1 MTRLSRIRQ
10 LFARPETRRPRK
22 APARCRPAVEALED
36 RLAPATFQVANLLDD
51 GAAGSLRWAINQA
64 NANPGADTITFGVA
78 GTITLGGA
86 QLPVVTGE
94 LDVLGPAGGITVSGN
109 NQSRVFQ
116 IGDGAAAHLDR
127 LTITG
132 GREVVGGGLYN
143 GSGTLSLTNC
153 TVSGNISEES
163 GGGLYNASG
172 TLSLTNCTLNG
183 NIANGDGFSFG
194 AALYSESGTVVMTNC
209 TVTGNSFSDILAPGS
224 LVIADG
230 TLSLTNCTVSGNP
243 AGGVSRNFFGTGVVT
258 LTNTIV
264 AANVG
269 NASSD
274 LGGGIDPASSHNL
287 IGTRGSGGL
296 VNGVNGN
303 LVGVADPGLAPL
315 DFYGGPLP
323 TMALRSGSPAID
335 AGTSGAGVPATDQ
348 RGFAR
353 AGAVDIGA
361 FEFQTGP
368 LVVNTTNDEVALPQ
382 GQLSLRLAVRL
393 ANTIA
398 GADTIT
404 FGVNG
409 TITLSGQALPTITD
423 DLNVVGP
430 AGGITIS
437 GNNQSRI
444 FRTIFEADVPPGTF
458 TPRRLWLDGLTLIN
472 GNVGSLVSLGRGGAV
487 ASFGILTVTNCTF
500 SNNDADFGGAIFS
513 NGGLTVNNSTFTN
526 NTAERGGAIDSF
538 GGLTVNNST
547 IGGNFSFGPGGGI
560 YSDGTLTVS
569 NSTIAGN
576 SARVNSLGGGGGI
589 HSSGTL
595 TVSNS
600 TIAGNSTGGPGGGIN
615 SDGTLTVSN
624 STIAGNSSRFGGGG
638 GIHSSGTLT
647 VSNSTIAGNS
657 SLFAGGGGIW
667 DASNAAT
674 VTNST
679 IAGNSSLFAGG
690 GIFSFNDAVHDFL
703 LRNSIVAG
711 NTGPGGAAD
720 NLSGPFNPSSSHN
733 LIGIGGSG
741 GLVNGVNGNLVGVA
755 DPRLGPLA
763 DNGGPTMTMAL
774 LPGSP
779 AINAGDNALVPAGV
793 TTDQRGAGFA
803 RISVGTVDIGAFEL
817 PNSPPT
823 ITRAQATPTV
833 LEGSPAANTG
843 TFDDAHGRG
852 TVTLTASL
860 GTVTQDNDT
869 GTWSWSDTPP
879 DGPASTTVTITAT
892 DTGGLTATTTFTL
905 NVLNAPPTITAFD
918 VPASGTKGSPINLSA
933 AATDPA
939 GDLDPLSFGWFITR
953 PDGSFF
959 SLSGASASFTPAD
972 SGSYGVF
979 VIVSDGES
987 FGVTRSATISVANVA
1002 PTVAVSGP
1010 SDGVRGQARTFTLS
1024 AGDPSAA
1031 DQAAGFTFAIAWG
1044 DGTTQTVTGPS
1055 GTTVSHVWTDSGAY
1069 SVQVTAA
1076 DKDGGVSTAA
1086 THSIAI
1092 TAVELQTDPFDP
1104 SLTALVVGGTTAAD
1118 KIVIKPADASGTLQ
1132 VKINGDS
1139 LGNFRPTGHVLVYG
1153 QAGADVIRLR
1163 TARIN
1168 RATVSVIAPALLFG
1182 GDGDDT
1188 LNTAGSSAN
1197 NVLLGGPGND
1207 RLFGTAGRDL
1217 LIGGLG
1223 ADLLRGGK
1231 GDDIL
1236 IGGTTDHDSNPI
1248 ALNAVMAEW
1257 GRTDADYTT
1266 RVGHLNGTLG
1276 GGANADYLLM
1286 PSTAH
1291 DDAAVDTLFG
1301 EGGTD
1306 WFFALLSG
1314 TNKDKVKG
1322 LARGELVAGL

>member
-1 MTRLSRIRQ
+1 MAAQTGWRQ
-10 LFARPETRRPRK
+10 LFTHFRRKRR
-22 APARCRPAVEALED
+22 ASHLTGAQHGFVRRLRFERLED
-36 RLAPATFQVANLLDD
+36 RRLLAGVTVGNTLDVVNGDTLSIANLIAND
-51 GAAGSLRWAINQA
+51 GGDGISLREAITAA
-64 NANPGADTITFGVA
+64 NNTGGADTVTFGVG
-78 GTITLGGA
+78 GTVTLGGT

-94 LDVLGPAGGITVSGN
+94 LDILGPAGGITISGN

-116 IGDGAAAHLDR
+116 IGDGAAVHLDR

-132 GREVVGGGLYN
+132 GGNEFFGGGLYN

-153 TVSGNISEES
+153 TVVGNTSEEN

-458 TPRRLWLDGLTLIN
+458 TPRRLWLDGLTLTN
-472 GNVGSLVSLGRGGAV
+472 GNVRSLVSVGLGGAV

-500 SNNDADFGGAIFS
+500 SNNDANLGGAIFS

-526 NTAERGGAIDSF
+526 NTAERGGAIYSF

-576 SARVNSLGGGGGI
+576 SASVSIAAGGGI
-589 HSSGTL
+589 YSSGTL

-600 TIAGNSTGGPGGGIN
+600 TIAGNSTGG
-615 SDGTLTVSN
+615 
-624 STIAGNSSRFGGGG
+624 R
-638 GIHSSGTLT
+638 
-647 VSNSTIAGNS
+647 
-657 SLFAGGGGIW
+657 GGGIW

-679 IAGNSSLFAGG
+679 IAGNSADRGGG

-703 LRNSIVAG
+703 LRNSIDAG

-763 DNGGPTMTMAL
+763 DNGGPTFTRAL

-779 AINAGDNALVPAGV
+779 AIDAGSSNLIAGLLFNTGVDNAGNVLGDSVDDPHYTILSQPGGGSLTDVTVLDDDFPIPPWVANEPDSRWIGPNAGDAVGPAGNYTYR
-793 TTDQRGAGFA
+793 TTFDLTGLDFDNLVFAITGRWASDNQGTDILLNGVSTGQKNVEFTGYSQFTVSAGFVPGLNTLDFVVNNAAANPSPTGLRVDDIKLTAIPKFDQRGAPFVRVFDGDGADGA
-803 RISVGTVDIGAFEL
+803 RMDIGAYEL
-817 PNSPPT
+817 IS
-823 ITRAQATPTV
+823 
-833 LEGSPAANTG
+833 
-843 TFDDAHGRG
+843 DDALHA
-852 TVTLTASL
+852 L
-860 GTVTQDNDT
+860 
-869 GTWSWSDTPP
+869 
-879 DGPASTTVTITAT
+879 
-892 DTGGLTATTTFTL
+892 F
-905 NVLNAPPTITAFD
+905 
-918 VPASGTKGSPINLSA
+918 
-933 AATDPA
+933 
-939 GDLDPLSFGWFITR
+939 GDYNR
-953 PDGSFF
+953 N
-959 SLSGASASFTPAD
+959 
-972 SGSYGVF
+972 GV
-979 VIVSDGES
+979 
-987 FGVTRSATISVANVA
+987 
-1002 PTVAVSGP
+1002 
-1010 SDGVRGQARTFTLS
+1010 
-1024 AGDPSAA
+1024 GDAA
-1031 DQAAGFTFAIAWG
+1031 DYVVWRKTL
-1044 DGTTQTVTGPS
+1044 DQTGLAPY
-1055 GTTVSHVWTDSGAY
+1055 D
-1069 SVQVTAA
+1069 
-1076 DKDGGVSTAA
+1076 
-1086 THSIAI
+1086 
-1092 TAVELQTDPFDP
+1092 
-1104 SLTALVVGGTTAAD
+1104 
-1118 KIVIKPADASGTLQ
+1118 
-1132 VKINGDS
+1132 
-1139 LGNFRPTGHVLVYG
+1139 
-1153 QAGADVIRLR
+1153 GAD
-1163 TARIN
+1163 
-1168 RATVSVIAPALLFG
+1168 
-1182 GDGDDT
+1182 GDGDGMIGPLDYGVWRSHFGQT
-1188 LNTAGSSAN
+1188 VPLPAAGSGTAALASADSN
-1197 NVLLGGPGND
+1197 LEVSESVAPATASAPRFSATPPAFQEVSLAAVATDSSRHNAGHRAATPSPTIPTSASVDDQLLVLLARD
-1207 RLFGTAGRDL
+1207 RVGRAGRPEFSLAKDAQNDDDPDPDQV
-1217 LIGGLG
+1217 GLTNEPL
-1223 ADLLRGGK
+1223 AV
-1231 GDDIL
+1231 
-1236 IGGTTDHDSNPI
+1236 
-1248 ALNAVMAEW
+1248 ALAEW
-1257 GRTDADYTT
+1257 
-1266 RVGHLNGTLG
+1266 
-1276 GGANADYLLM
+1276 
-1286 PSTAH
+1286 P
-1291 DDAAVDTLFG
+1291 
-1301 EGGTD
+1301 
-1306 WFFALLSG
+1306 
-1314 TNKDKVKG
+1314 
-1322 LARGELVAGL
+1322 